1 MLLKELGFDAINL
14 DGGYLTWSNSPA
26 FAGK

>member
-14 DGGYLTWSNSPA
+14 DGGYLTYSNSPA
-26 FAGK
+26 AIS

>member
-1 MLLKELGFDAINL
+1 MLLKELGFEAINL